1 MANLSSFLVDPNQCI
16 CDVSE
21 LSDLFAFAK
30 HKISDFKIG
39 VELEF
44 FPVDVNTFTQIPYAG
59 KSSVSAILSAML
71 EQFEWEGV
79 FEGAHLIGLRRGSE
93 NISLEPGGVIEYASE
108 PLSSIQLIATAQQ
121 KFINELLTLSL
132 PLGIDFLLLGY
143 LPYDDLASIN
153 LVPKSRYDF
162 MYALMPKVGSKGREM
177 MKLTSATQVSIDYSS
192 EADAMKK
199 FVLAAKSTPVF
210 LAMFANSSIKQGEF
224 INKAC
229 YRADVWNDTD
239 ASRVGLQDFIFNEN
253 ASFSDYVEWALD
265 VPMYYIERNNKK
277 IFMDDKTFREFFNEG
292 EATFLD
298 WENHLIDMF
307 SWVRLRH
314 YVEIRTFDMAKP
326 DLQLSAA
333 ALVKGL
339 FYDDTAMN
347 DLSLLLSSWGRNE
360 VDNLIKAAANDG
372 LDGAAGNIQL
382 REVAISMLDIAYHGL
397 VRQGVDEEKY
407 LVPLQ
412 NHVKHWH
419 LQELKNAFESNAN
432 EFLKNNLLS
441 KS

>member
-1 MANLSSFLVDPNQCI
+1 MANLSSFLVDPHKKI
-16 CDVSE
+16 TDLSE
-21 LSDLFAFAK
+21 LSELFKLAK
-30 HKISDFKIG
+30 HKPSDYKVG
-39 VELEF
+39 VEFEF
-44 FPVDVNTFTQIPYAG
+44 FPIDLNTFKQISFLGA
-59 KSSVSAILSAML
+59 KSISTILTSMID
-71 EQFEWEGV
+71 QFDWTPVYENENI
-79 FEGAHLIGLRRGSE
+79 IGLTRGSE

-108 PLSSIQLIATAQQ
+108 PLSSIQLIETAQG
-121 KFINELLTLSL
+121 KVINELLTLSL

-199 FVLAAKSTPVF
+199 FVLAAKCTPSF

-239 ASRVGLQDFIFNEN
+239 ASRVGLQEFIFNES
-253 ASFSDYVEWALD
+253 AAFSDYVEWALD

-277 IFMDDKTFREFFNEG
+277 IFMETKTFREFFNEG

-314 YVEIRTFDMAKP
+314 YVEIRTFDMTCPA
-326 DLQLSAA
+326 LQLSAA

-347 DLSLLLSSWGRNE
+347 DLSCLISSWGRKE
-360 VDNLIKAAANDG
+360 VDDLIQAAVNDG
-372 LDGAAGNIQL
+372 LDGAAGNVKL
-382 REVAISMLDIAYHGL
+382 REVAMSMLDIAYQGL

-407 LVPLQ
+407 LTPLQ
-412 NHVKHWH
+412 ERVKHWH
-419 LQELKNAFESNAN
+419 LQDIKNAFESGPVL
-432 EFLKNNLLS
+432 FLENNLLS